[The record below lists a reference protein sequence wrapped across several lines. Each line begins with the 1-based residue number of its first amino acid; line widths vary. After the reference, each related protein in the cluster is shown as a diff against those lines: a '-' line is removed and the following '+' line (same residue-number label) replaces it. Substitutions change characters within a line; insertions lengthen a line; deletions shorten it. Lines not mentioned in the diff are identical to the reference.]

1 MELCSSRF
9 QALKQRDRWRDMD
22 IVKVIRE
29 KKAFLLL
36 SNLLLAAFQKRIA
49 KKMDVMPGAEML
61 KAIETAEAVGAGI
74 WLADRDIRTTLSR
87 AWHSMGWWTRIK
99 LLSQLLLSNL
109 LLASFQKRIA
119 RKMDVQP
126 GAEMLKAVECAD
138 AAGAGICLA
147 DRDIRTTLSRAW
159 HSMGWWSRV
168 KLLSQL
174 LLAMGQTDEITEAEI
189 ERMKQQDVL
198 EALLSEVSQSM
209 PALKAILIDER
220 DQYLAE
226 KIRRSPGRKTVA
238 VVGAGHVPGIKA
250 HWGAPVDLPALEQLP
265 PPGRWAAILKWGI
278 PGSIVALFAAGF
290 FYGGSQAGQDMIL
303 LWSLCTGVLAGLG
316 AALAFA
322 HPATI
327 VSSAIVAP
335 FTTLHPL
342 IAAGWISGLVE
353 AFSRKPK
360 VKDLESLPD
369 DILSVRGFWR
379 NNVTR
384 ILLVVAFVNLG
395 ASIGTLVAFPIIV
408 RVLLGGT
415 Q

>member
-1 MELCSSRF
+1 MTHDSNMIHRLAAEDKEIILIGTAHVSRESVLLVEAVIADEKPDTVCIELCSSRY
-9 QALKQRDRWRDMD
+9 QALRQKDRWRDMD
-22 IVKVIRE
+22 IIKVIKD
-29 KKAFLLL
+29 KKAF
-36 SNLLLAAFQKRIA
+36 
-49 KKMDVMPGAEML
+49 
-61 KAIETAEAVGAGI
+61 
-74 WLADRDIRTTLSR
+74 
-87 AWHSMGWWTRIK
+87 
-99 LLSQLLLSNL
+99 LLLSNL

-138 AAGAGICLA
+138 AVGAGICLA

-174 LLAMGQTDEITEAEI
+174 LLAMGQTDDITEADI

-198 EALLSEVSQSM
+198 EALLSEVGQSM

-250 HWGAPVDLPALEQLP
+250 HWGAAVDLPALEQLP
-265 PPGRWAAILKWGI
+265 PPGRWAVILKWGI

-316 AALAFA
+316 AAAGLRPSGHHRFIGHRRTVHDTAPLDRRGLDLRA
-322 HPATI
+322 GGGLLPQAQGEGSGEPAGR
-327 VSSAIVAP
+327 
-335 FTTLHPL
+335 HPL
-342 IAAGWISGLVE
+342 GPRFLAQQRDPHSAGRRLRQSRGLH
-353 AFSRKPK
+353 RNTGR
-360 VKDLESLPD
+360 LPD
-369 DILSVRGFWR
+369 HRAGAGGRDAVKSFGFDL
-379 NNVTR
+379 NV
-384 ILLVVAFVNLG
+384 
-395 ASIGTLVAFPIIV
+395 P
-408 RVLLGGT
+408 
-415 Q
+415 